1 MISNNLKKRFYTSL
15 VLLTLVIL
23 ILNFDFIL
31 IYSLIILGVISILE
45 FLNISKKIFKY
56 RFSEIF
62 YNSLFIIY
70 IFIFCFLFFF
80 FSNISGLK
88 IVLFILLFGCIASDI
103 GGFIFGK
110 LLKGPKLTKISPN
123 KTYSGALGS
132 VFFSVLTISTLF
144 FFYLEIFNF
153 KIVLISLITT
163 IFCQIGDLVFSFLKR
178 KAKIKDTGGLLP
190 GHGGVLDRLD
200 GIFLGLPF
208 GFLGLIL
215 MN

>member
-56 RFSEIF
+56 RFSKIF

-88 IVLFILLFGCIASDI
+88 IILFILLFGCIASDI

-144 FFYLEIFNF
+144 SFYLEIFNY

-163 IFCQIGDLVFSFLKR
+163 IFCQLGDLVFSFLKR

-200 GIFLGLPF
+200 GILLGLPF
-208 GFLGLIL
+208 GFLSLIL
-215 MN
+215 LN